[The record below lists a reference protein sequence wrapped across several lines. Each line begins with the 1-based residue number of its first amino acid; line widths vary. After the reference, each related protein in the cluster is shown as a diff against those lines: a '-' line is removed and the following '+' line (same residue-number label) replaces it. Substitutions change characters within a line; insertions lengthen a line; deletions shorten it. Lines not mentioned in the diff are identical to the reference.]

1 MSAGFFNLKRPIHE
15 MPDFVK
21 QTLEKRCLTRACK
34 DRPAYQQNDY
44 LGWICRAKRAETQVK
59 RLTQMR
65 KLEMGGLYMKM
76 KYTPSTKL

>member
-1 MSAGFFNLKRPIHE
+1 MSAGFFNLKRP
-15 MPDFVK
+15 
-21 QTLEKRCLTRACK
+21 T
-34 DRPAYQQNDY
+34 AYQQNDY

-59 RLTQMR
+59 RLTQMM